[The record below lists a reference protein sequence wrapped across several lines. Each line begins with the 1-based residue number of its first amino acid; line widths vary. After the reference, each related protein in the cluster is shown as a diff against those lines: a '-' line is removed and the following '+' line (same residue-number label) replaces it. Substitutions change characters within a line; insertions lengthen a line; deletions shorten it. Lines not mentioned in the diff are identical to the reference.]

1 MNTVASMGFLAKH
14 SAKPT
19 TAAAPPSAEDT
30 LAKKAAQARARREKK
45 KAGTAAT
52 AKPAKPA
59 APAKTAKP
67 APKAKPAP
75 VAKPTTAAAPPS
87 AEDTLATTAKPKD
100 ATGGA
105 REGAGRKS
113 VYAGEVMKT
122 ISFKGTPAHHAE
134 FLAAGGGNWVRAGL
148 DERIAFKK
156 KGGK

>member
-1 MNTVASMGFLAKH
+1 MGFLAKH
-14 SAKPT
+14 SAEPT
-19 TAAAPPSAEDT
+19 T
-30 LAKKAAQARARREKK
+30 AKKAAQARREKK
-45 KAGTAAT
+45 KAGPVAT
-52 AKPAKPA
+52 AKPAT
-59 APAKTAKP
+59 PAKS
-67 APKAKPAP
+67 APKAKAGKVIP
-75 VAKPTTAAAPPS
+75 VTIP
-87 AEDTLATTAKPKD
+87 ATTAKPKGP
-100 ATGGA
+100 TGGA

>member
-14 SAKPT
+14 SAKP
-19 TAAAPPSAEDT
+19 
-30 LAKKAAQARARREKK
+30 
-45 KAGTAAT
+45 
-52 AKPAKPA
+52 
-59 APAKTAKP
+59 KP
-67 APKAKPAP
+67 APKAK
-75 VAKPTTAAAPPS
+75 
-87 AEDTLATTAKPKD
+87 AEKVIPATTAKPKGP
-100 ATGGA
+100 TGGA